1 MRLKIEIS
9 ENLSDIVVNLQGDL
23 DINTNEDFKSTV
35 IAKIVENKNMIFN
48 CEELAYIDSVGLG
61 AFISVYKKLKEK
73 KATLTIRG
81 LKSHIKKIF
90 VITDLDK
97 VFKIEE

>member
-1 MRLKIEIS
+1 MKLNIEIS
-9 ENLSDIVVNLQGDL
+9 EKDSEVLVELQGDL
-23 DINTNEDFKSTV
+23 DINTNEEFKNTV

-48 CEELAYIDSVGLG
+48 CEKLEYIDSVGLG
-61 AFISVYKKLKEK
+61 AFISVYKKLKENN
-73 KATLTIRG
+73 ATLVIRG